1 MIEKETEGRLDF
13 LALREAI
20 EGKDP
25 EILLGFYAE
34 EAELRVVHASV
45 PDGVAFELKGRAQI
59 ERYLRAVC
67 DQEMDCLVEGE
78 AVFGE
83 GSVSFGQGCEYP
95 DGTRICVRTTL
106 EVAEGLIL
114 RHTDVVER
122 ARSDDA
128 MGGERLRL

>member
-1 MIEKETEGRLDF
+1 MIEEETKGRLDF

-67 DQEMDCLVEGE
+67 DQEITCLLDSE
-78 AVFGE
+78 AVLGE
-83 GSVSFGQGCEYP
+83 GSISFAQTCEYP
-95 DGTRICVRTTL
+95 DGTTISVRTTL
-106 EVAEGLIL
+106 EVAEGLIG
-114 RHTDVVER
+114 RQIDVVEGR
-122 ARSDDA
+122 P
-128 MGGERLRL
+128 